1 MTGEVRAPAGAVSPG
16 TPGAPGGGLLRLADL
31 LNTAVARVVVWLVP
45 VMVVVTI
52 MDVALRLFAGRA
64 TLWAFDA
71 TVQFYAAHFLL
82 LGGFTLLRGGHV
94 GVDILRERAGPRTGL
109 AMDAVSWLAFFFPF
123 AIVMVLWSWDF
134 MLASWAILET
144 SPGVAALPV
153 YPVKT
158 LFFAGNLLL
167 LIQGVAEF
175 LRVLAGGAARLKGA

>member
-1 MTGEVRAPAGAVSPG
+1 MTGEVRAPEPG
-16 TPGAPGGGLLRLADL
+16 PQTGRGLLGLADL
-31 LNTAVARVVVWLVP
+31 LNTVVARVVVWLVP

-94 GVDILRERAGPRTGL
+94 GVDILREQAGPRTGL
-109 AMDAVSWLAFFFPF
+109 VMDTLSWVAFFFPF

-134 MLASWAILET
+134 MIASWAIHET

-153 YPVKT
+153 YPIKT

-175 LRVLAGGAARLKGA
+175 LRVLAGGFSRLKGV